1 MQMGRRIEA
10 FHKAILH
17 FMSANE
23 IPACDENYI
32 YEKQRGQ
39 IINPK
44 FEELSENIS
53 KTKFLSVPQDL
64 SRKRLLPVNVLTLP
78 RVFMK

>member
-32 YEKQRGQ
+32 YER
-39 IINPK
+39 
-44 FEELSENIS
+44 
-53 KTKFLSVPQDL
+53 
-64 SRKRLLPVNVLTLP
+64 SRRKCWCKGDTLAL
-78 RVFMK
+78 V